1 MAAFF
6 LAAKAHA
13 PVVPFF
19 LTRGTTYRELQIE
32 FGTVVRPQRP
42 VRGASGAKYQED
54 VQAYAADLERMATEH
69 PYDCFLFENVWEDR
83 A

>member
-1 MAAFF
+1 MCRVFPAAAFF

-19 LTRGTTYRELQIE
+19 LTRGKSYRELQIE

-42 VRGASGAKYQED
+42 ARWRADACETGSTWSLCTCVRC
-54 VQAYAADLERMATEH
+54 T
-69 PYDCFLFENVWEDR
+69 
-83 A
+83 